1 MEVNRE
7 VLVDAPADEVWEALT
22 EAAALEE
29 WFANDVELDVRP
41 GGEGTFR
48 WDDGSERHARVERV
62 EAERLLEFWWWSE
75 NEQATLVAIT
85 LEPAESATVV
95 RVTESEWAWAVEMRF
110 AGVGVHA

>member
-7 VLVDAPADEVWEALT
+7 VLVDAPPDEVWEALT
-22 EAAALEE
+22 EPEALEE
-29 WFANDVELDVRP
+29 WFANEVELDVRP

-75 NEQATLVAIT
+75 DEPATRVEIALEAVEGATL
-85 LEPAESATVV
+85 V